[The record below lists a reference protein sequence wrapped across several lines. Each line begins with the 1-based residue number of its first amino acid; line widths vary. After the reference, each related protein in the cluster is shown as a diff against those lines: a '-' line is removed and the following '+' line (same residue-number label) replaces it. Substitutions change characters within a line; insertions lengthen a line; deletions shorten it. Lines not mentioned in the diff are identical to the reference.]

1 MTSVTPVT
9 RVLTTLLLLVLV
21 LPVGADARRR
31 TLAPPGNSAVSEY
44 LETIPTDA
52 GQAPPTRPK
61 PPPPPAHNPSS
72 GHSSTPSQGEQGGAL
87 TTGQSRSLDRL
98 GSDGRTLAALV
109 NATSPP
115 VARGTAETS
124 GAAGGSPR
132 GLTDGGASSPFSSV
146 LAAATGRDG
155 GGGLGPVLPMLMLA
169 GVVGVFV
176 RILRRRRES

>member
-1 MTSVTPVT
+1 MT
-9 RVLTTLLLLVLV
+9 RVLTTLLLLALV
-21 LPVGADARRR
+21 LPAGADARRR

-52 GQAPPTRPK
+52 GQTPPTRPTP
-61 PPPPPAHNPSS
+61 PPPPPAHSPSS
-72 GHSSTPSQGEQGGAL
+72 GQSPVPSQGDQGGAL
-87 TTGQSRSLDRL
+87 TTGQSRRLDRL
-98 GSDGRTLAALV
+98 GADGRTLAALV

-115 VARGTAETS
+115 VARGAAGTS

-132 GLTDGGASSPFSSV
+132 GLTDVGTSSPFSSI

-155 GGGLGPVLPMLMLA
+155 GGGLGPLLPMLMLA
-169 GVVGVFV
+169 GVVAVCV